1 MNQTILIVED
11 NPDDEL
17 LIMRTLKKINVVNR
31 VEIVRDGAEALDYIF
46 KSGKYADRD
55 SRDPAVILLDIKLPK
70 VSGLEVLERVRADG
84 RTRRLPV
91 VMLTSSDEQEDMV
104 KSYDLGCNSYV
115 RKPVEF
121 DRFTEAVSKLGLYW
135 LLVNEPPPETA

>member
-1 MNQTILIVED
+1 MDQTILIVED

-31 VEIVRDGAEALDYIF
+31 VEIVRDGAEALDYVF
-46 KSGKYADRD
+46 KTGKYANRN

-70 VSGLEVLERVRADG
+70 VSGLKVLERVRADG

-91 VMLTSSDEQEDMV
+91 VMLTSSDEQEDMI
-104 KSYDLGCNSYV
+104 KSYDLGANSYV

-135 LLVNEPPPETA
+135 LLVNEPPPGTA

>member
-1 MNQTILIVED
+1 MDQTILIVED

-17 LIMRTLKKINVVNR
+17 LIMRTLKKINVANR
-31 VEIVRDGAEALDYIF
+31 VEIVRDGAEALDYVF
-46 KSGKYADRD
+46 KGGKYADRN

-70 VSGLEVLERVRADG
+70 LSGLEVLERVRADG

-121 DRFTEAVSKLGLYW
+121 DKFTEAVSKLGLYW

>member
-1 MNQTILIVED
+1 M
-11 NPDDEL
+11 
-17 LIMRTLKKINVVNR
+17 LIMRTLKKINVVNQ
-31 VEIVRDGAEALDYIF
+31 VEIVRDGAEALDYVF
-46 KSGKYADRD
+46 KSGKYADRN

-84 RTRRLPV
+84 RTKRLPV

-121 DRFTEAVSKLGLYW
+121 DKFTEAVSKLGLYW

>member
-1 MNQTILIVED
+1 MNGDILIVED
-11 NPDDEL
+11 NPDDEA
-17 LIMRTLKKINVVNR
+17 LILRTLNKISIKNEIR
-31 VEIVRDGAEALDYIF
+31 VVRDGAEALDYVF
-46 KSGKYADRD
+46 KAGKYADRN

-84 RTRRLPV
+84 RTKRLPV

-121 DRFTEAVSKLGLYW
+121 DEFSEAVKSLGLYW